1 MSALGDEL
9 AAIAS
14 DPLSEEG
21 MIAELEARGFLVTAD
36 MPERRKVVNL
46 SRQVSGTIRFGVVSD
61 THLGHKHQQLTH
73 LRDFYRQAGEWGA
86 EFMLHAGDLV
96 DGQNMHRDQQ
106 FELFRHGV
114 DSQAKYAIEN
124 LPRLAGSPAT
134 TVRRRGGGPKVR
146 VSEPLPQYIIG
157 GNHDGSGWNDVGAN
171 VLGQLRD
178 NRPDINYLGAVVGDF
193 NHGPLKIRM
202 VHPSGGAPYARSY
215 RCQKLVESFSPDEK
229 PHILLVGHLHFF
241 CHVSTR
247 NVEAFQLP
255 CFQSQ
260 TTYMK
265 GKALAPDVGGVLFE
279 VTYNELGPL
288 DITSKFVRYSTH
300 LSGDWP

>member
-1 MSALGDEL
+1 M
-9 AAIAS
+9 AAIS
-14 DPLSEEG
+14 DDLRDVGTDPLSVEG
-21 MIAELEARGFLVTAD
+21 MIAELEASGYIITAD
-36 MPERRKVVNL
+36 APAQRKVVNL
-46 SRQVSGTIRFGVVSD
+46 SRKKMGTVRFAVVSD
-61 THLGHKHQQLTH
+61 THLGHKDQQLTH

-106 FELFRHGV
+106 FELFKHGV
-114 DSQAKYAIEN
+114 DAQARYAIAN
-124 LPRLAGSPAT
+124 LPTL
-134 TVRRRGGGPKVR
+134 VRKDKIR
-146 VSEPLPQYIIG
+146 PQYIIG

-178 NRPDINYLGAVVGDF
+178 NRPDISYLGAVVGDF
-193 NHGPLKIRM
+193 HHGPLKIRM

-255 CFQSQ
+255 CFQAQ
-260 TTYMK
+260 TGYMK
-265 GKALAPDVGGVLFE
+265 AKALAPDVGGILFE